1 MVRKV
6 TINSNHGSFFIAV
19 VIVMIIFLIFGNHP
33 VHSLTVSDNFN
44 RADNDNITN
53 GGTLPWVEKTGDF
66 KILSNR
72 LYANWT
78 SGEVRAY
85 WNAVFSADQ
94 FSEAKAYQT
103 SATNVLRGAV
113 AVRMDTATD
122 THYEFRVATGSGAD
136 IQTSKFVNGVKT
148 VLNTSW
154 NSPISNGDTI
164 RIEVEGTT
172 IRSYINDVLEH
183 INTDSSIATGKPGI
197 AGGSYT
203 VRAEW
208 DDWNGGDLGS
218 AGPVEIQKTVGNPNC
233 TGIGEADFCV
243 TTTTPIT
250 INAFNASSIF
260 YNNGSGFIDITTNL
274 PFTHYFDS
282 GCQHWL
288 NITASN
294 STATIYDN
302 ESFYVDDAYQSIEK
316 TIGDPNCTITEGLEY
331 CVTTGTVISINASD
345 VGCCDNITVLYR
357 IWNGTAWSPDWVD
370 ITDSLPF
377 DVSFLEEC
385 EHWLNITAYDCLG
398 HQVWDN
404 ETFYVDDISPVINKT
419 IGDPN
424 CTITEGLE
432 YCVTTGTVISINASD
447 VGCCDNITVLYRIW
461 NGTAWSPDWVDITDS
476 LPFDVSFLEE
486 CEHWLNITA
495 YDCLGH
501 QVWDNETFYVE
512 LDCTFPTIEK
522 TIGEPNRSVGCFEF
536 EVSRDT
542 PITINASD
550 NGCCPSFT
558 VEYRIWNSTSDTG
571 WMVIGTDLLPYTF
584 TFAERCMHNL
594 SIRAYDCLG
603 HMVYHQNQTFYVD
616 HGPRGDSSEATQV
629 IQDVFFTDEDVWA
642 LGGGF
647 IPGDWIDIYVVP
659 DRDWT
664 DGDAIQPPND
674 VSNGVENVQADVN
687 GDVHALVWPQ
697 PLIVGAYD
705 IVYDADEDGFYD
717 WGTDAIDGMSP
728 GFIVRGTWDGV
739 GGEGPSQVPIVSP
752 LGLIVLTSI
761 LPLIGII
768 ALRKKKQ

>member
-316 TIGDPNCTITEGLEY
+316 TIGN
-331 CVTTGTVISINASD
+331 
-345 VGCCDNITVLYR
+345 
-357 IWNGTAWSPDWVD
+357 
-370 ITDSLPF
+370 
-377 DVSFLEEC
+377 
-385 EHWLNITAYDCLG
+385 
-398 HQVWDN
+398 
-404 ETFYVDDISPVINKT
+404 
-419 IGDPN
+419 PN